1 MIGIGPRGDRGR
13 LLGAVG
19 LGALASACGVA
30 LMGTSGWLLSR
41 AAEHPPVM
49 YLMVAI
55 VCVRAFGLGKG
66 VLRYAER
73 LVGHDLAL
81 RRQAA
86 LRIETY
92 RALARSTWVGRGSGD
107 LLSRLVNDVE
117 AVQDLVV
124 RAIVPMASAA
134 LVVVGTVTVLGVLSP
149 AAGAIVLGSA
159 LLAGALVPWLARR
172 LGATATAALAPLRG
186 ELAAAVAEAAEA
198 APDLLAYGAA
208 PAALNRVAE
217 VDGRLRAAEAR
228 LAWTSGVAA
237 AAQVL
242 AAALAVTGTLLV
254 GAAQVAAGALPPVQ
268 LAVLVLTPLA
278 LHEVLGTLPAA
289 ALALGRSQTA
299 LRRVR
304 EILDA
309 PVVGTPER
317 AESART
323 ESAGT
328 ESAGTESAGTE
339 SAGTG
344 SDRTGSDRMGR
355 AGDGL
360 RLSGLAA
367 GWPGSR
373 PVTAGLDLSVAPG
386 ERVALVGPSGVGKT
400 TVAATILGLLPP
412 MDGSVQLA
420 GSVGYLAQDAYL
432 FDTTVAENVRIGKR
446 DATDAEI
453 AAALRAARL
462 DLAPDRLVGL
472 HGAEVSG
479 GEARRIALARL
490 LVRSDD
496 VLILDE
502 PTEHLDGPTAAALLT
517 DLWDLS
523 RDAAVVMITHDLD
536 LAADCDRTYDLG
548 PAQRCEAQH

>member
-1 MIGIGPRGDRGR
+1 MIGIGPREDRGR

-134 LVVVGTVTVLGVLSP
+134 LVVLGTVTVLSVLSP

-186 ELAAAVAEAAEA
+186 ELAAAVTEAAEA

-242 AAALAVTGTLLV
+242 AAALAVSGTLLV
-254 GAAQVAAGALPPVQ
+254 GAAQVAAGTLPPVQ

-323 ESAGT
+323 ESART
-328 ESAGTESAGTE
+328 EA
-339 SAGTG
+339 
-344 SDRTGSDRMGR
+344 DRTGSDRMGR

-367 GWPGSR
+367 GWPGSK

-412 MDGSVQLA
+412 VDGSVQLA

-517 DLWDLS
+517 DLSDLS

-548 PAQRCEAQH
+548 PAQHCEAHH